1 MADRPTHLDIQVSH
15 NTQVA
20 TGDPK
25 NPTKLLRPRNV
36 DKEGKPTGPVL
47 THNVPFDDA
56 MMIVRAKRGKCV
68 IPEKKAAA
76 G

>member
-1 MADRPTHLDIQVSH
+1 MADRPTHLDIQVFH

-25 NPTKLLRPRNV
+25 NPTKLLRPREV
-36 DKEGKPTGPVL
+36 AKDGKETDKIL
-47 THNVPFDDA
+47 THNVLFDDA

-68 IPEKKAAA
+68 IREKKAAA
-76 G
+76 V